1 MIVYNEYQTLP
12 QQANK
17 EKVINKMND
26 LKSINQDY
34 LKRIIKLNTEQ
45 EIENQ
50 IVHEILQE
58 MKAKHRLQ
66 FSAVFYFSFYTF
78 GATIISNHYGHSK
91 SARIFLL
98 LFLYLPNV
106 IFYQKKFA
114 ASNIKVQEVLLKHSL
129 AKLGLARD
137 KSLMDNFTRDYLNF
151 YNHNK
156 LI

>member
-12 QQANK
+12 EQKNK

-26 LKSINQDY
+26 LKSINKDY
-34 LKRIIKLNTEQ
+34 LKRILKINTEQ

-58 MKAKHRLQ
+58 IKAKHRLQ
-66 FSAVFYFSFYTF
+66 FSAIFYFSFYTF

-91 SARIFLL
+91 SARLVLI
-98 LFLYLPNV
+98 LFLYLPNI

-114 ASNIKVQEVLLKHSL
+114 ASNAKVQEVLLRHSL
-129 AKLGLARD
+129 AKLGLAKD
-137 KSLMDNFTRDYLNF
+137 KSLIDNFTRDYLNF
-151 YNHNK
+151 YNQNK